1 MDDPAQNSLLTP
13 VSAAAL
19 ADSLGL
25 CSKRR
30 QSLAGVDLKF
40 INRMVSHVPED
51 MTVTVES
58 GMSLSELQRIL
69 HPHGQWLPVDP
80 AFSDRLTLED
90 VVASNLSGP
99 RRLGFGPI
107 RDHVIGMKVA
117 LADGRIIRSGGQV
130 VKNVAG
136 YDLLKLFIGARRS
149 LGIIVEL
156 SFKLLPL
163 PESET
168 FLSMSF
174 PTLGEAEMILQAI
187 TESPLVPSVLDLHDV
202 DGAGRPSITLGFSG
216 CREEVQWQVDW
227 LVQRHPTFMASDLH
241 YEASFWSGT
250 PEGCVRRQS
259 VLPSRLVSVLEQ
271 GGYGPF
277 VARAGNGS
285 LFQRLTAPEPSP
297 ASVHPLAARIKE
309 VYDPANILPPLP
321 A

>member
-1 MDDPAQNSLLTP
+1 MEE
-13 VSAAAL
+13 
-19 ADSLGL
+19 
-25 CSKRR
+25 
-30 QSLAGVDLKF
+30 VDLKL
-40 INRMVSHVPED
+40 INRMVAHVPED
-51 MTVTVES
+51 MTVTVEA
-58 GMSLSELQRIL
+58 GMRLSELQSALR
-69 HPHGQWLPVDP
+69 PHGQWLPVDP
-80 AFSDRLTLED
+80 AFPERLTLED

-149 LGIIVEL
+149 LGIVVEL

-163 PESET
+163 PESEV
-168 FLSMSF
+168 FLSMSHA
-174 PTLGEAEMILQAI
+174 TLSEAETTLHSVMD
-187 TESPLVPSVLDLHDV
+187 SPLAPSVLDLHDV
-202 DGAGRPSITLGFSG
+202 DGAGRPVVTVGFSG

-227 LVQRHPTFMASDLH
+227 LRQRHPLFAPSDLGH
-241 YEASFWSGT
+241 EASFWSGT
-250 PEGCVRRQS
+250 PEGYARRRS
-259 VLPSRLVSVLEQ
+259 ELPSRLVSVLEQ
-271 GGYGPF
+271 GAYGPF

-285 LFQRLTAPEPSP
+285 LFQRLIAPEPSTQK
-297 ASVHPLAARIKE
+297 AHPLAARIKE